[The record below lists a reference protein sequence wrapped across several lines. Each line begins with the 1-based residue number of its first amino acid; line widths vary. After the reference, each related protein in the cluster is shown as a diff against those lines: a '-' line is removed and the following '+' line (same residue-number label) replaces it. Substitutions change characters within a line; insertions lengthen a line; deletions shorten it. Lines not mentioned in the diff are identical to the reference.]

1 MYEHSIHTLNNDYF
15 QERSNESPRLVNEID
30 LVSVQSNNRSLT
42 KRSCFTILNKWF
54 RNVYQRIKCLDN
66 GNNQQS
72 EEITDHQQVE
82 LNVGK
87 SRRDNKITK
96 DFQQKIQRQNLF
108 PFQRP
113 YRTIKI
119 KDKTSV
125 SIACNDKHI
134 ILKQKPNLC
143 LFDKQLTLV
152 KEIPWIYAHVDIC
165 WSSTL
170 DQFILITE
178 KTIFTLD
185 DNTMILHQCQ
195 IAPIND
201 REWSSGSC
209 SDTSLYLST
218 GDMSTSLYEY
228 TLRPT
233 IEFVRE
239 WQLLALYSRYEG
251 ILTFTCANGK
261 IALIISNIH
270 AFQRRFELYSSIT
283 FERLWSVPLNTVAH
297 CCSINNDQWIVME
310 LLQPRLLHFSSDGKI
325 LQEYK
330 IKTPTLNI
338 IWNAIQLDKDTIATL
353 TMDSLNLHKLS

>member
-1 MYEHSIHTLNNDYF
+1 MCEHSIHTLNNDHF

-30 LVSVQSNNRSLT
+30 LVSVQFTNLSVT
-42 KRSCFTILNKWF
+42 QRSCFTILNKWF
-54 RNVYQRIKCLDN
+54 RDIFQRIKHLDN
-66 GNNQQS
+66 ENNQQS
-72 EEITDHQQVE
+72 EEITNHQQVE
-82 LNVGK
+82 LNAGK
-87 SRRDNKITK
+87 SRRDNKMTK
-96 DFQQKIQRQNLF
+96 NFQQKIQQQNLF

-119 KDKTSV
+119 KDKSSV

-134 ILKQKPNLC
+134 ILKQEPNLC
-143 LFDKQLTLV
+143 LFDKQLTIV
-152 KEIPWIYAHVDIC
+152 KEIPWTYAHVDIC
-165 WSSTL
+165 WSSTP

-178 KTIFTLD
+178 KTISTFD

-195 IAPIND
+195 IDLIND
-201 REWSSGSC
+201 KEWSFGSC

-218 GDMSTSLYEY
+218 GDMSTTLYEY

-233 IEFVRE
+233 IAFVRE

-251 ILTFTCANGK
+251 TLTFTCANDK

-270 AFQRRFELYSSIT
+270 AFQRCFGLYSSIT
-283 FERLWSVPLNTVAH
+283 FERLWSIPLNAVVH

-330 IKTPTLNI
+330 IKTPSLNI

-353 TMDSLNLHKLS
+353 TMDNLNLHKLS